1 LEFEAPGGNFEESVK
16 LFAKFT
22 PIIGRKRM
30 KFVDLA
36 TRGRVNSKRV
46 VVNPGRLFSALP
58 FPVFQGSVLSPLFS
72 KHVCQVTCVPH
83 FPIEALPRRYTKIGG
98 YPPEIE

>member
-1 LEFEAPGGNFEESVK
+1 LESEVPGGNFEESVK

-36 TRGRVNSKRV
+36 AEKRIDSKRV

-58 FPVFQGSVLSPLFS
+58 FAVFRGSVLSPLFHRQVS
-72 KHVCQVTCVPH
+72 QVTFVPS
-83 FPIEALPRRYTKIGG
+83 FPVEALPPRYTKIGG
-98 YPPEIE
+98 YPPKIE